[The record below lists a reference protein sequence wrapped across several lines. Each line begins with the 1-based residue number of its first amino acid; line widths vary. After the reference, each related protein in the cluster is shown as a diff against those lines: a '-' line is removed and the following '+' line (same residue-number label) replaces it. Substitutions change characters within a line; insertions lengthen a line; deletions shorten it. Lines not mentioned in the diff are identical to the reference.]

1 MELSTG
7 VLGYLNF
14 ERPDYTQ
21 ENRVHTSLQR
31 LANSIA
37 IVLDNQEMFSSV
49 KASQSRFNAL
59 LESMT
64 EGVVLIG
71 KTGSLLY
78 ANKTARGILSISPEA
93 SIAKVE
99 SYIEERFRKVYL
111 ADGQNNQ
118 QDFLRVPGGTSAKWI
133 RISLLRRPAS

>member
-99 SYIEERFRKVYL
+99 SYIEERF
-111 ADGQNNQ
+111 
-118 QDFLRVPGGTSAKWI
+118 
-133 RISLLRRPAS
+133 